1 MAGNLTPKSLYIG
14 ADSGSNVYTLSSN
27 SGSYAIVRNI
37 NICNTG
43 AGTIICNVHLIP
55 SGGAAL
61 ANNKIM
67 SNYVVAS
74 AETVSY
80 DSAIVMNAG
89 SSIYVSSNVTTAT
102 YVISGVEYI
111 N

>member
-1 MAGNLTPKSLYIG
+1 MPGNLTPKTLYIG
-14 ADSGSNVYTLSSN
+14 ADSASNVYTLSSN
-27 SGSYAIVRNI
+27 SGSYAIIKNI

-43 AGTIICNVHLIP
+43 AGTILCNVHLIP
-55 SGGAAL
+55 SGGSAG
-61 ANNKIM
+61 ANNRIM